1 MDGTCNKYEGEMC
14 TCLVRKTEGKRLLVR
29 PRRRWEDNTKMV
41 PQGVGWV
48 CGMHL
53 SASGQGK
60 AVFSI
65 TVIRESLAL

>member
-1 MDGTCNKYEGEMC
+1 MGHVTNMREKCVHIWC
-14 TCLVRKTEGKRLLVR
+14 KTEGKRLIVR

-60 AVFSI
+60 AVFSS
-65 TVIRESLAL
+65 TVISESLAV